1 MECFGKVVLLL
12 FLDGFTICRSV
23 LIATTLGISP
33 FIQFQWWMFHVKI
46 INIWSH
52 HSTACVYDTQIIEYN
67 CMLVFLSSF
76 YLVAYLSINH
86 IQMYYGCFLYWLPQN
101 SKLIKTSC
109 NTILINTM
117 HTQSGFG
124 ELHWRWVI
132 YTDLLGAKL
141 IIFSDWGVIN

>member
-23 LIATTLGISP
+23 LIATMLGISP

-86 IQMYYGCFLYWLPQN
+86 ILWLFFYIDYHRIVNLFRLHATQYWLTQCTHSLVLESCIEELSVLTRWGQN
-101 SKLIKTSC
+101 
-109 NTILINTM
+109 
-117 HTQSGFG
+117 
-124 ELHWRWVI
+124 
-132 YTDLLGAKL
+132 
-141 IIFSDWGVIN
+141 

>member
-67 CMLVFLSSF
+67 CMLLFLSSF

-86 IQMYYGCFLYWLPQN
+86 ILWLFFYIDYQRIIKLLRLHATQDCRLTQCTN
-101 SKLIKTSC
+101 SLVW
-109 NTILINTM
+109 
-117 HTQSGFG
+117 
-124 ELHWRWVI
+124 ELHWTVI
-132 YTDLLGAKL
+132 YTDPLVAKL
-141 IIFSDWGVIN
+141 MIFSDWGVIN

>member
-86 IQMYYGCFLYWLPQN
+86 ILWLFDIDYHRIITLLRLHATQDCRLTQCTN
-101 SKLIKTSC
+101 SLVW
-109 NTILINTM
+109 
-117 HTQSGFG
+117 
-124 ELHWRWVI
+124 ELHWRVI
-132 YTDLLGAKL
+132 YTDPLVAKL